1 MQRRR
6 PVRGSVPLLV
16 AAIGLAGPAV
26 AQTAPQPVQAG
37 LQAGLASSPPAQAAP
52 QAPPAPSSQPQALQA
67 NAAPMTSVAG
77 CDAGCVRANSEAAA
91 QLCAPRVE
99 AEAPT
104 DFEWVSRPFAKIFQ
118 QAEAP
123 EGASTLVRYRGDSIR
138 FLSPQ
143 KEWVRVTYE
152 CGFDAGKRAVEYVR
166 VRLGRLD
173 KAAPGAQ
180 GQAQTQ
186 TQAQPQGRA
195 QPAPQAAQARAPAPS
210 APAMAAN
217 QQVAAAAPAP
227 KRIRPSEPSEI
238 EIRQVDART
247 RTARP

>member
-1 MQRRR
+1 MQRLR
-6 PVRGSVPLLV
+6 PARGSARLLV
-16 AAIGLAGPAV
+16 AVAGLAGPAFG
-26 AQTAPQPVQAG
+26 QTAPPQPAPAGPASHQQVQAG
-37 LQAGLASSPPAQAAP
+37 LAAGQPAAGPAPAQAT
-52 QAPPAPSSQPQALQA
+52 APPQPAP
-67 NAAPMTSVAG
+67 G
-77 CDAGCVRANSEAAA
+77 CDSACVRANSEVAA

-143 KEWVRVTYE
+143 KDWVRVTYE

-173 KAAPGAQ
+173 KAAPAAPA
-180 GQAQTQ
+180 QAQ
-186 TQAQPQGRA
+186 QASPPAQGRA
-195 QPAPQAAQARAPAPS
+195 AQPGLARAAQA
-210 APAMAAN
+210 APAMPAS
-217 QQVAAAAPAP
+217 QQVATAAPVP

-238 EIRQVDART
+238 EIRQVDTRA

>member
-1 MQRRR
+1 MQRLR
-6 PVRGSVPLLV
+6 PARGSARLLV
-16 AAIGLAGPAV
+16 AVVGLAGPAL
-26 AQTAPQPVQAG
+26 AQTAPPPPAPVGLASHQQVQAG
-37 LQAGLASSPPAQAAP
+37 LAAGQPAAVPTPAQAAAVP
-52 QAPPAPSSQPQALQA
+52 PPA
-67 NAAPMTSVAG
+67 APG
-77 CDAGCVRANSEAAA
+77 CDSACVRANSETAA

-123 EGASTLVRYRGDSIR
+123 EGASALVRYRGDSIR

-143 KEWVRVTYE
+143 KDWVRVTYE

-173 KAAPGAQ
+173 KAAPAAPA
-180 GQAQTQ
+180 QAQ
-186 TQAQPQGRA
+186 QASPPAQGRA
-195 QPAPQAAQARAPAPS
+195 PQPGQARTAQAAPVMPAS
-210 APAMAAN
+210 
-217 QQVAAAAPAP
+217 QQVATAAPVP

-238 EIRQVDART
+238 EIRQVDTRA